1 MASSLPSL
9 PSTPPSTNPDI
20 SLLLSQDHTHFTMLK
35 PASIFDIPLLLDMIC
50 DMLDPQDIGNC
61 ASCNKKWHSFFGPY
75 RFQSINIKSLYSARV
90 AFLLN
95 NSHHIRDL
103 AINLSYFDTFVDAN
117 CNRLQDLTLR
127 FVYKD
132 DEESD
137 RDEPDDVELDEADPP
152 GASDL
157 SAPRINKPVGAAKLI
172 QGSQSLRALHFSG
185 EGVYYSNDART
196 ITMPILEAIRNHTHL
211 AKVKVTLQMTCRTLV
226 NLLNHLPQQL
236 QELDVASLLP
246 VRYHSH
252 CDHQIRMFKSCTS
265 ALRLRRLI
273 FSHNSSCFAER
284 MFIPLLERCPEL
296 EELRLP
302 ISDGSYI
309 SQETLTGIVEA
320 LDSNCKNLQTL
331 NQESCQN
338 IGPIG
343 TILKEFSKGFRQ
355 LLLNCEQIYG
365 SQGNRGILGTLLTT
379 ASVNTLEVLRY
390 SLRED
395 DEEHII
401 GILKH
406 CPQLRVFHVDDT
418 RYNNRSI
425 EGADLS
431 DLLLSMDQPWKCWD
445 TLEELQL
452 KIVNKKAVQG
462 HARAKPRLRKTAQD
476 TREICLRLRTLPR
489 LTTLAID
496 WKLRTTWDRGTDM
509 NLTLDDLNEGAAK
522 SGSAVLTKEDAEWA
536 GLKLDEPKTKT
547 LPWAL

>member
-1 MASSLPSL
+1 
-9 PSTPPSTNPDI
+9 
-20 SLLLSQDHTHFTMLK
+20 
-35 PASIFDIPLLLDMIC
+35 MIC
-50 DMLDPQDIGNC
+50 GMLDPQDIRNC

-75 RFQSINIKSLYSARV
+75 RFQSINIKSLDSARA

-103 AINLSYFDTFVDAN
+103 AINLSYFDTFVAAN
-117 CNRLQDLTLR
+117 CNRLQDLALR

-137 RDEPDDVELDEADPP
+137 RDEPDDMELDEADPP
-152 GASDL
+152 GTSNL
-157 SAPRINKPVGAAKLI
+157 SAPRINKPAGAAKLI
-172 QGSQSLRALHFSG
+172 QGSPGLRALHLSN

-196 ITMPILEAIRNHTHL
+196 ITIPILEAIRNHTHL
-211 AKVKVTLQMTCRTLV
+211 TKVKVTLQMTCCMLG

-236 QELDVASLLP
+236 QELDVASLLS
-246 VRYHSH
+246 VRNHNH
-252 CDHQIRMFKSCTS
+252 CDRQIRLFKSCTS

-273 FSHNSSCFAER
+273 FSHNSPCLAER

-302 ISDGSYI
+302 ISDGPYI
-309 SQETLTGIVEA
+309 TQETLTGIVEA

-331 NQESCQN
+331 NQESCQK

-343 TILKEFSKGFRQ
+343 TVLKEFSKGFRQ
-355 LLLNCEQIYG
+355 LLLSCGQIYG
-365 SQGNRGILGTLLTT
+365 PQDNRGILGTLLTT

-406 CPQLRVFHVDDT
+406 CPHLRVFRVDDT
-418 RYNNRSI
+418 RYNNRNI

-431 DLLLSMDQPWKCWD
+431 DLLLSMDESWKCWD

-452 KIVNKKAVQG
+452 NIVNKKAVQG
-462 HARAKPRLRKTAQD
+462 HSRAKPRLRKTAQD
-476 TREICLRLRTLPR
+476 TRELCLRFRTLPR

-496 WKLRTTWDRGTDM
+496 WKLRTTWDRGSDM
-509 NLTLDDLNEGAAK
+509 KLTLDDLNEGVAK
-522 SGSAVLTKEDAEWA
+522 SGSAALTKEDAEWA
-536 GLKLDEPKTKT
+536 GLKLDQPKTKAV
-547 LPWAL
+547 PWAL